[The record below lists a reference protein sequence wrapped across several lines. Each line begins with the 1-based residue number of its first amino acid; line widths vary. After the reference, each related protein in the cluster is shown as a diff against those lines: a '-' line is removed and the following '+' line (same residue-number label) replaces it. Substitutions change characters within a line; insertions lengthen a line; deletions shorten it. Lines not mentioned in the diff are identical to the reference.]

1 MVLSK
6 ICNCLIKQRPVHLPI
21 GQVWYIVYAQ
31 NTQDG
36 LDARYTLLYISIYS
50 VGGDNSLTSN
60 TVRYPLG
67 HFN

>member
-6 ICNCLIKQRPVHLPI
+6 IYNCLIKQRPVHLPT

-36 LDARYTLLYISIYS
+36 LDARYTLLYIPIYL

>member
-6 ICNCLIKQRPVHLPI
+6 IYNCLIKQRPVHLPI
-21 GQVWYIVYAQ
+21 GQVRYNIYS

-36 LDARYTLLYISIYS
+36 LDARYTLLYIPIYL

>member
-6 ICNCLIKQRPVHLPI
+6 IYNCLIAACTFANRA
-21 GQVWYIVYAQ
+21 GTVYNIYS

-36 LDARYTLLYISIYS
+36 LDARYTLLYIPIYS